1 MGAKKIIYG
10 AEARDKLLEGIDTVA
25 NAVKVTLGPA
35 ARTVV
40 LEKPWGSPSIINDGV
55 TIAKDIELGD
65 PFANMG
71 AKLIQEV
78 ASKTQDNA
86 GDGTSTASI
95 LAQRLCHNGLENME
109 SGSSPVELKA
119 GFDSAIEAVVESL
132 KERAVPVETGETIK
146 QVATI
151 ASNNDDEIGS
161 LIAEAVDAVGREGV
175 ITVEE
180 AKSIETSLNVVEGM
194 EFNKGY
200 VSPYMITDR
209 EKREAVH
216 ESPLILLTDH
226 TISSAQD
233 LLPSLEASVQ
243 QKRPLLIVAKDIEGE
258 ALATLVLNVVSKVV
272 KAAAVKA
279 PGFGDEI
286 SEQLDDIAVLTGAKP
301 LFKDQGADLKAQGP
315 ASLGSADRVI
325 VGKSKTTIVG
335 GGGDPKA
342 TEERAEL
349 LRGQAKLATSKWDRE
364 KIEKRVGKLTGGVA
378 VLKIGAATETEVKE
392 TKARVDDALNA
403 TRAAMAEGVVAGG
416 GVTLLRAREC
426 LKELAGSAE
435 GDRAIGINLVYD
447 ALSAPTWQI
456 SANAG
461 ADGDEVIGIILSS
474 DDENYGYNART
485 GEYVDMV
492 EAGILDPAKVTRN
505 ALQSAGSIAGMVLTT
520 ETLIADD
527 PEQKKDP
534 PAMPDMGGGMGGG
547 TSCSSDSCTGATSAA
562 GNKAS
567 SSLIAAPKSG

>member
-1 MGAKKIIYG
+1 MGAKKIVYG
-10 AEARDKLLEGIDTVA
+10 EEARERLLEGIDTVA
-25 NAVKVTLGPA
+25 NAIKVTLGPA

-40 LEKPWGSPSIINDGV
+40 LEKSWGSPSIINDGV
-55 TIAKDIELGD
+55 TIAKDIELGE

-95 LAQRLCHNGLENME
+95 LAQSLCHHGLKNMK

-119 GFDSAIEAVVESL
+119 GFDQAISTVVDTL
-132 KERAVPVETGETIK
+132 KDRAVPVETGETIQ

-151 ASNNDDEIGS
+151 ASNNDESIGS
-161 LIAEAVDAVGREGV
+161 LIAEAVDAVGRDGV

-180 AKSIETSLNVVEGM
+180 AKSIETSLDVVEGM

-200 VSPYMITDR
+200 MSPYMITDK
-209 EKREAVH
+209 EKREAIH
-216 ESPLILLTDH
+216 ESPLVLLTDH
-226 TISSAQD
+226 TINSAQD

-272 KAAAVKA
+272 KAVAVKA

-286 SEQLDDIAVLTGAKP
+286 GEQLEDIAVLTGAKP
-301 LFKDQGADLKAQGP
+301 LFKDQGADLKEQGP
-315 ASLGSADRVI
+315 SSLGSADRII
-325 VGKSKTTIVG
+325 VAKNKTTVVG
-335 GGGDPKA
+335 GGGDKKD

-349 LRGQAKLATSKWDRE
+349 LRGQAKLSTSKWDRE
-364 KIEKRVGKLTGGVA
+364 KIEKRGGKLTGGVA

-416 GVTLLRAREC
+416 GVTLLRAREV
-426 LKELAGSAE
+426 LKDLAASSE

-447 ALSAPTWQI
+447 ALAAPTRQI

-461 ADGDEVIGIILSS
+461 ADGDEVISKILEN
-474 DDENYGYNART
+474 DDENFGYNARS
-485 GEYVDMV
+485 GEYVDMI
-492 EAGILDPAKVTRN
+492 ESGILDPAKVTRN
-505 ALQSAGSIAGMVLTT
+505 ALESAGSIAGLVLTT

-527 PEQKKDP
+527 PELKEAA
-534 PAMPDMGGGMGGG
+534 PAMPDMGGGMGGMG
-547 TSCSSDSCTGATSAA
+547 GM
-562 GNKAS
+562 GF
-567 SSLIAAPKSG
+567 

>member
-1 MGAKKIIYG
+1 MGAKKIVYG
-10 AEARDKLLEGIDTVA
+10 EEARERLLEGIDTVA
-25 NAVKVTLGPA
+25 NAIKVTLGPA

-40 LEKPWGSPSIINDGV
+40 LEKSWGSPSIINDGV
-55 TIAKDIELGD
+55 TIAKDIELGE

-95 LAQRLCHNGLENME
+95 LAQSLCHHGLKNMK

-119 GFDSAIEAVVESL
+119 GFDQAISTVVDTL
-132 KERAVPVETGETIK
+132 KDRAVPVETSETIQ

-151 ASNNDDEIGS
+151 ASNNDESIGS
-161 LIAEAVDAVGREGV
+161 LIAEAVDAVGRDGV

-180 AKSIETSLNVVEGM
+180 AKSIETSLDVVEGM

-200 VSPYMITDR
+200 MSPYMITDK
-209 EKREAVH
+209 EKREAIH
-216 ESPLILLTDH
+216 ESPLVLLTDH
-226 TISSAQD
+226 TINSAQD

-272 KAAAVKA
+272 KAVAVKA

-286 SEQLDDIAVLTGAKP
+286 GEQLEDIAVLTGAKP
-301 LFKDQGADLKAQGP
+301 LFKDQGADLKEQGP
-315 ASLGSADRVI
+315 SSLGSADRII
-325 VGKSKTTIVG
+325 VAKNKTTVVG
-335 GGGDPKA
+335 GGGDKKA

-349 LRGQAKLATSKWDRE
+349 LRGQAKLSTSKWDRE

-416 GVTLLRAREC
+416 GVTLLRAREA
-426 LKELAGSAE
+426 LKDLAASSE

-447 ALSAPTWQI
+447 ALAAPTRQI

-461 ADGDEVIGIILSS
+461 ADGDEVISKILEN
-474 DDENYGYNART
+474 DDENFGYNARS
-485 GEYVDMV
+485 GEYVDMI
-492 EAGILDPAKVTRN
+492 ESGILDPAKVTRN
-505 ALQSAGSIAGMVLTT
+505 ALESAGSIAGLVLTT

-527 PEQKKDP
+527 PELKEAA
-534 PAMPDMGGGMGGG
+534 PAMPDMGGGMGGMG
-547 TSCSSDSCTGATSAA
+547 GM
-562 GNKAS
+562 GF
-567 SSLIAAPKSG
+567 

>member
-1 MGAKKIIYG
+1 MGAKKIVYG
-10 AEARDKLLEGIDTVA
+10 EEARERLLEGIDTVA
-25 NAVKVTLGPA
+25 NAIKVTLGPA

-40 LEKPWGSPSIINDGV
+40 LEKSWGSPSIINDGV
-55 TIAKDIELGD
+55 TIAKDIELGEH
-65 PFANMG
+65 FANMG

-95 LAQRLCHNGLENME
+95 LAQSLCHHGLKNMK

-119 GFDSAIEAVVESL
+119 GFDQAISTVVDTL
-132 KERAVPVETGETIK
+132 KDRAVPVETGETIQ

-151 ASNNDDEIGS
+151 ASNNDESIGS
-161 LIAEAVDAVGREGV
+161 LIAEAVDAVGRDGV

-180 AKSIETSLNVVEGM
+180 AKSIETSLDVVEGM

-200 VSPYMITDR
+200 MSPYMITDK
-209 EKREAVH
+209 EKREAIH
-216 ESPLILLTDH
+216 ESPLVLLTDH
-226 TISSAQD
+226 TINSAQD

-272 KAAAVKA
+272 KAVAVKA

-286 SEQLDDIAVLTGAKP
+286 GEQLEDIAVLTGAKP
-301 LFKDQGADLKAQGP
+301 LFKDQGADLKEQGP
-315 ASLGSADRVI
+315 SSLGSADRII
-325 VGKSKTTIVG
+325 VAKNKTTVVG
-335 GGGDPKA
+335 GGGDKKA

-349 LRGQAKLATSKWDRE
+349 LRGQAKLSTSKWDRE

-416 GVTLLRAREC
+416 GVTLLRAREV
-426 LKELAGSAE
+426 LKDLAASSE

-447 ALSAPTWQI
+447 ALAAPTRQI

-461 ADGDEVIGIILSS
+461 ADGDEVISKILEN
-474 DDENYGYNART
+474 DDENFGYNARS
-485 GEYVDMV
+485 GEYVDMI
-492 EAGILDPAKVTRN
+492 ESGILDPAKVTRN
-505 ALQSAGSIAGMVLTT
+505 ALESAGSIAGLVLTT

-527 PEQKKDP
+527 PELKEAA
-534 PAMPDMGGGMGGG
+534 PAMPDMGGGMGGMG
-547 TSCSSDSCTGATSAA
+547 GM
-562 GNKAS
+562 GF
-567 SSLIAAPKSG
+567 

>member
-342 TEERAEL
+342 TEERAKL

-534 PAMPDMGGGMGGG
+534 PAMPDMGGGMGGMG
-547 TSCSSDSCTGATSAA
+547 GM
-562 GNKAS
+562 GF
-567 SSLIAAPKSG
+567 

>member
-1 MGAKKIIYG
+1 MGAKKIVYG
-10 AEARDKLLEGIDTVA
+10 EEAREKLLEGIDTVA

-40 LEKPWGSPSIINDGV
+40 LEKSWGSPSIINDGV
-55 TIAKDIELGD
+55 TIAKDIELAD

-95 LAQRLCHNGLENME
+95 LAQSLCHHGLKNME
-109 SGSSPVELKA
+109 AGSSPVELKA
-119 GFDSAIEAVVESL
+119 GFDQAIETVVGSL
-132 KERAVPVETGETIK
+132 KDRAVPVETGETIK

-151 ASNNDDEIGS
+151 ASNNDEEIGS

-200 VSPYMITDR
+200 ISPYMINDK
-209 EKREAVH
+209 EKREAIH

-226 TISSAQD
+226 TINSAQD

-243 QKRPLLIVAKDIEGE
+243 QKRPLMIVAKDIEGE

-272 KAAAVKA
+272 KAIAVKA

-286 SEQLDDIAVLTGAKP
+286 AEQLEDIAVLTGAKP

-315 ASLGSADRVI
+315 SSLGSADRVI
-325 VGKSKTTIVG
+325 VGKSKTTLVG
-335 GGGDPKA
+335 GSGDKKA

-349 LRGQAKLATSKWDRE
+349 LRGQAKLSTSKWDRE

-416 GVTLLRAREC
+416 GVTLLRAREN
-426 LKELAGSAE
+426 LKELASSAD

-447 ALSAPTWQI
+447 ALAAPTRQI
-456 SANAG
+456 SQNAG
-461 ADGDEVIGIILSS
+461 ADGDKVIEEILSNEEE
-474 DDENYGYNART
+474 DFGYNART
-485 GEYVDMV
+485 GEYVNMV
-492 EAGILDPAKVTRN
+492 DSGILDPAKVTRN
-505 ALQSAGSIAGMVLTT
+505 ALESAGSIAGLVLTT

-527 PEQKKDP
+527 PEHKQDA
-534 PAMPDMGGGMGGG
+534 PAMPDMGGGMGGMG
-547 TSCSSDSCTGATSAA
+547 GM
-562 GNKAS
+562 GF
-567 SSLIAAPKSG
+567 

>member
-1 MGAKKIIYG
+1 MGAKKIVYG
-10 AEARDKLLEGIDTVA
+10 EEAREKLLEGIDTVA
-25 NAVKVTLGPA
+25 NAIKVTLGPA

-40 LEKPWGSPSIINDGV
+40 LEKSWGSPSIINDGV

-95 LAQRLCHNGLENME
+95 LAQSLCHHGLKNME
-109 SGSSPVELKA
+109 SGSSPVELKS
-119 GFDSAIEAVVESL
+119 GFDQAIETVVESL
-132 KERAVPVETGETIK
+132 KDRAVPVETSETIK

-151 ASNNDDEIGS
+151 ASNNDEEIGS

-200 VSPYMITDR
+200 MSPYMITDR

-216 ESPLILLTDH
+216 DSPLILLTDH
-226 TISSAQD
+226 TINSAQD
-233 LLPSLEASVQ
+233 LLPTLEASVQ

-272 KAAAVKA
+272 KAVAVKA

-286 SEQLDDIAVLTGAKP
+286 SEQLEDIAVLTGAKP

-315 ASLGSADRVI
+315 TSLGSADRII
-325 VGKSKTTIVG
+325 VAKNKTTVVG
-335 GGGDPKA
+335 GGGNKKA

-349 LRGQAKLATSKWDRE
+349 LRGQAKLSTSKWDRE

-416 GVTLLRAREC
+416 GVTLLRAREV
-426 LKELAGSAE
+426 LKGLAEAAD
-435 GDRAIGINLVYD
+435 GDRAIGINLVYE
-447 ALSAPTWQI
+447 ALAAPTRQI

-461 ADGDEVIGIILSS
+461 ADGDEVVSNIISN
-474 DDENYGYNART
+474 DDENYGYNARS
-485 GEYVDMV
+485 GEYVNMV
-492 EAGILDPAKVTRN
+492 ESGILDPAKVTRN
-505 ALQSAGSIAGMVLTT
+505 ALEAAGSIAGLVLTT

-527 PEQKKDP
+527 PDQKVDAP
-534 PAMPDMGGGMGGG
+534 SMPDMGGGMGGMG
-547 TSCSSDSCTGATSAA
+547 GM
-562 GNKAS
+562 GF
-567 SSLIAAPKSG
+567 

>member
-1 MGAKKIIYG
+1 MGAKKIVYG
-10 AEARDKLLEGIDTVA
+10 EEARERLLEGIDTVA
-25 NAVKVTLGPA
+25 NAIKVTLGPA

-40 LEKPWGSPSIINDGV
+40 LEKSWGSPSIINDGV
-55 TIAKDIELGD
+55 TIAKDIELGE

-95 LAQRLCHNGLENME
+95 LAQSLCHHGLKNMK

-119 GFDSAIEAVVESL
+119 GFDQAISTVVDSL
-132 KERAVPVETGETIK
+132 KDRAVPVETSETIQ

-151 ASNNDDEIGS
+151 ASNNDESIGS
-161 LIAEAVDAVGREGV
+161 LIAEAVDAVGRDGV

-180 AKSIETSLNVVEGM
+180 AKSIETSLDVVEGM

-200 VSPYMITDR
+200 MSPYMITDK
-209 EKREAVH
+209 EKREAIH
-216 ESPLILLTDH
+216 ESPLVLLTDH
-226 TISSAQD
+226 TINSAQD

-272 KAAAVKA
+272 KAVAVKA

-286 SEQLDDIAVLTGAKP
+286 GEQLEDIAVLTGAKP
-301 LFKDQGADLKAQGP
+301 LFKDQGADLKEQGP
-315 ASLGSADRVI
+315 SSLGSADRII
-325 VGKSKTTIVG
+325 VAKNKTTVVG
-335 GGGDPKA
+335 GGGDKKA

-349 LRGQAKLATSKWDRE
+349 LRGQAKLSTSKWDRE

-416 GVTLLRAREC
+416 GVTLLRAREV
-426 LKELAGSAE
+426 LKDLAASSE

-447 ALSAPTWQI
+447 ALAAPTRQI

-461 ADGDEVIGIILSS
+461 ADGDEVISKILEN
-474 DDENYGYNART
+474 DEENFGYNART
-485 GEYVDMV
+485 GDYVDMI
-492 EAGILDPAKVTRN
+492 EHGILDPAKVTRN
-505 ALQSAGSIAGMVLTT
+505 ALESAGSIAGLVLTT

-527 PEQKKDP
+527 PELKEAA
-534 PAMPDMGGGMGGG
+534 PAMPDMGGGMGGMG
-547 TSCSSDSCTGATSAA
+547 GM
-562 GNKAS
+562 GF
-567 SSLIAAPKSG
+567 

>member
-1 MGAKKIIYG
+1 MIKMGAKKIVYG
-10 AEARDKLLEGIDTVA
+10 EEARERLLEGIDTVA

-40 LEKPWGSPSIINDGV
+40 LEKSWGSPSIINDGV
-55 TIAKDIELGD
+55 TIAKDIELGE

-95 LAQRLCHNGLENME
+95 LAQSLCHHGLENME
-109 SGSSPVELKA
+109 TGSSPVELKS
-119 GFDSAIEAVVESL
+119 GFDEAVGAVVESL

-151 ASNNDDEIGS
+151 ASNNDEEIGT
-161 LIAEAVDAVGREGV
+161 LIADAVEAVGREGV

-200 VSPYMITDR
+200 MSPYMITDR
-209 EKREAVH
+209 EKRESVH
-216 ESPLILLTDH
+216 ESPLVLLTDH
-226 TISSAQD
+226 TINSAQD

-272 KAAAVKA
+272 KAVAVKA

-286 SEQLDDIAVLTGAKP
+286 GEQLEDIAVLTGAQP

-315 ASLGSADRVI
+315 GSLGSADRVI
-325 VGKSKTTIVG
+325 VGKNKTTIVG
-335 GGGDPKA
+335 GGGDKKA

-349 LRGQAKLATSKWDRE
+349 LRGQAKLSTSKWDRE
-364 KIEKRVGKLTGGVA
+364 KIEKRIGKLTGGVA

-416 GVTLLRAREC
+416 GVTLLRAREV
-426 LKELAGSAE
+426 LKGLAESAD

-447 ALSAPTWQI
+447 ALAAPTRQI
-456 SANAG
+456 SQNAG
-461 ADGDEVIGIILSS
+461 VDGDEVIKKILAN
-474 DDENYGYNART
+474 DNENYGYNART

-505 ALQSAGSIAGMVLTT
+505 ALESAGSIAGLVLTT

-527 PEQKKDP
+527 PDQKEDV
-534 PAMPDMGGGMGGG
+534 PAMPDMGGGMGGMG
-547 TSCSSDSCTGATSAA
+547 GM
-562 GNKAS
+562 GF
-567 SSLIAAPKSG
+567 

>member
-1 MGAKKIIYG
+1 MIKLGAKKIIYG
-10 AEARDKLLEGIDTVA
+10 AEAREKLLEGIDTVA
-25 NAVKVTLGPA
+25 NAIKVTLGPA

-40 LEKPWGSPSIINDGV
+40 LEKSWGSPSIINDGV

-65 PFANMG
+65 PFADMG
-71 AKLIQEV
+71 AKLVKEV

-95 LAQRLCHNGLENME
+95 LAQSLCHHGLENME

-119 GFDSAIEAVVESL
+119 GFDAAIEAVVESL

-161 LIAEAVDAVGREGV
+161 LIADAVDAVGREGV

-180 AKSIETSLNVVEGM
+180 AKSIEPSLNVVEGM

-216 ESPLILLTDH
+216 ESPLVLLTDH
-226 TISSAQD
+226 TINSAQD

-272 KAAAVKA
+272 KAVAVKA

-286 SEQLDDIAVLTGAKP
+286 SEQLEDIAVLTGAKP

-315 ASLGSADRVI
+315 TSLGSADRVI

-335 GGGDPKA
+335 GGGDAKA

-416 GVTLLRAREC
+416 GVTLLRSREC
-426 LKELAGSAE
+426 LKDLASSAK
-435 GDRAIGINLVYD
+435 GDRAVGINLVYE
-447 ALSAPTWQI
+447 ALEAPTRQI
-456 SANAG
+456 SENAG
-461 ADGDEVIGIILSS
+461 ADGDAVIAKILSS

-485 GEYVDMV
+485 GEYVDMIG
-492 EAGILDPAKVTRN
+492 AGILDPAKVTRN

-527 PEQKKDP
+527 PEQKEDT
-534 PAMPDMGGGMGGG
+534 PAMPDMGGGMGGMG
-547 TSCSSDSCTGATSAA
+547 GM
-562 GNKAS
+562 GF
-567 SSLIAAPKSG
+567 

>member
-1 MGAKKIIYG
+1 MGAKKIVYG
-10 AEARDKLLEGIDTVA
+10 EEARERLLEGIDTVA
-25 NAVKVTLGPA
+25 NAIKVTLGPA

-40 LEKPWGSPSIINDGV
+40 LEKSWGSPSIINDGV
-55 TIAKDIELGD
+55 TIAKDIELGE

-95 LAQRLCHNGLENME
+95 LAQSLCHHGLKNMK

-119 GFDSAIEAVVESL
+119 GFDQAISTVVDTL
-132 KERAVPVETGETIK
+132 KDRAVPVETGETIQ

-151 ASNNDDEIGS
+151 ASNNDESIGS
-161 LIAEAVDAVGREGV
+161 LIAEAVDAVGRDGV

-180 AKSIETSLNVVEGM
+180 AKSIETSLDVVEGM

-200 VSPYMITDR
+200 MSPYMITDK
-209 EKREAVH
+209 EKREAIH
-216 ESPLILLTDH
+216 ESPLVLLTDH
-226 TISSAQD
+226 TINSAQD

-272 KAAAVKA
+272 KAVAVKA

-286 SEQLDDIAVLTGAKP
+286 GEQLEDIAVLTGAKP
-301 LFKDQGADLKAQGP
+301 LFKDQGADLKEQGP
-315 ASLGSADRVI
+315 SSLGSADRII
-325 VGKSKTTIVG
+325 VAKNKTTVVG
-335 GGGDPKA
+335 GGGDKKA

-349 LRGQAKLATSKWDRE
+349 LRGQAKLSTSKWDRE

-416 GVTLLRAREC
+416 GVTLLRAREV
-426 LKELAGSAE
+426 LKDLAATSE

-447 ALSAPTWQI
+447 ALAAPTRQI

-461 ADGDEVIGIILSS
+461 ADGDEVISKILEN
-474 DDENYGYNART
+474 DDENFGYNARS
-485 GEYVDMV
+485 GEYVDMI
-492 EAGILDPAKVTRN
+492 ESGILDPAKVTRN
-505 ALQSAGSIAGMVLTT
+505 ALESAGSIAGLVLTT

-527 PEQKKDP
+527 PELKEAA
-534 PAMPDMGGGMGGG
+534 PAMPDMGGGMGGMG
-547 TSCSSDSCTGATSAA
+547 GM
-562 GNKAS
+562 GF
-567 SSLIAAPKSG
+567 

>member
-1 MGAKKIIYG
+1 MGAKKIVYG
-10 AEARDKLLEGIDTVA
+10 EEAREKLLEGIDTVA

-40 LEKPWGSPSIINDGV
+40 LEKSWGSPSIINDGV

-95 LAQRLCHNGLENME
+95 LAQSLCHHGLKNME

-119 GFDSAIEAVVESL
+119 GFDQAIETVVDSL
-132 KERAVPVETGETIK
+132 KDRAVPVETGETIK

-151 ASNNDDEIGS
+151 ASNNDEEIGA

-200 VSPYMITDR
+200 MSPYMITDR

-216 ESPLILLTDH
+216 ESPLVLLTDH
-226 TISSAQD
+226 TINSAQD

-272 KAAAVKA
+272 KAVAVKA

-286 SEQLDDIAVLTGAKP
+286 SEQLEDIAVLTGAKP

-315 ASLGSADRVI
+315 SSLGSADRII
-325 VGKSKTTIVG
+325 VAKNKTTVVG
-335 GGGDPKA
+335 GGGDKKA

-349 LRGQAKLATSKWDRE
+349 LRGQAKLSTSKWDRE

-416 GVTLLRAREC
+416 GVTLLRAREV
-426 LKELAGSAE
+426 LKGLAESAE

-447 ALSAPTWQI
+447 ALAAPTRQI

-461 ADGDEVIGIILSS
+461 ADGDDVISKILSN
-474 DDENYGYNART
+474 DDENYGYNARS
-485 GEYVDMV
+485 GEYVNMV
-492 EAGILDPAKVTRN
+492 ETGILDPAKVTRN
-505 ALQSAGSIAGMVLTT
+505 ALESAGSIAGLVLTT

-527 PEQKKDP
+527 PEQKEAA
-534 PAMPDMGGGMGGG
+534 PAMPDMGGGMGGMG
-547 TSCSSDSCTGATSAA
+547 GM
-562 GNKAS
+562 GF
-567 SSLIAAPKSG
+567 

>member
-1 MGAKKIIYG
+1 MGAKKIVYG
-10 AEARDKLLEGIDTVA
+10 EEARERLLEGIDTVA

-40 LEKPWGSPSIINDGV
+40 LEKSWGSPSIINDGV
-55 TIAKDIELGD
+55 TIAKDIELGE

-95 LAQRLCHNGLENME
+95 LAQSLCHHGLENME
-109 SGSSPVELKA
+109 AGSSPVELKS
-119 GFDSAIEAVVESL
+119 GFDEAVGAVVESL

-151 ASNNDDEIGS
+151 ASNNDEEIGT
-161 LIAEAVDAVGREGV
+161 LIADAVEAVGREGV

-200 VSPYMITDR
+200 MSPYMITDR
-209 EKREAVH
+209 EKRESVH
-216 ESPLILLTDH
+216 ESPLVLLTDH
-226 TISSAQD
+226 TINSAQD

-272 KAAAVKA
+272 KAVAVKA

-286 SEQLDDIAVLTGAKP
+286 GEQLEDIAVLTGAQP

-315 ASLGSADRVI
+315 GSLGSADRVI
-325 VGKSKTTIVG
+325 VGKNKTTIVG
-335 GGGDPKA
+335 GGGDKKA

-349 LRGQAKLATSKWDRE
+349 LRGQAKLSTSKWDRE
-364 KIEKRVGKLTGGVA
+364 KIEKRIGKLTGGVA

-416 GVTLLRAREC
+416 GVTLLRAREV
-426 LKELAGSAE
+426 LKGLAESAD

-447 ALSAPTWQI
+447 ALAAPTRQI
-456 SANAG
+456 SQNAG
-461 ADGDEVIGIILSS
+461 VDGDEVIKKILAN
-474 DDENYGYNART
+474 DNENYGYNART

-505 ALQSAGSIAGMVLTT
+505 ALESAGSIAGLVLTT

-527 PEQKKDP
+527 PDQKEDV
-534 PAMPDMGGGMGGG
+534 PAMPDMGGGMGGMG
-547 TSCSSDSCTGATSAA
+547 GM
-562 GNKAS
+562 GF
-567 SSLIAAPKSG
+567 

>member
-10 AEARDKLLEGIDTVA
+10 AEAREKLLEGIDTVA
-25 NAVKVTLGPA
+25 NAIKVTLGPA

-40 LEKPWGSPSIINDGV
+40 LEKSWGSPSIINDGV

-65 PFANMG
+65 PFADMG
-71 AKLIQEV
+71 AKLVKEV

-95 LAQRLCHNGLENME
+95 LAQSRCHHGLENME

-119 GFDSAIEAVVESL
+119 GFDAAIEAVVESL

-161 LIAEAVDAVGREGV
+161 LIADAVDAVGREGV

-216 ESPLILLTDH
+216 ESPLVLLTDH
-226 TISSAQD
+226 TINSAQD

-272 KAAAVKA
+272 KAVAVKA

-286 SEQLDDIAVLTGAKP
+286 SEQLEDIAVLTGAKP

-315 ASLGSADRVI
+315 TSLGSADRVI

-335 GGGDPKA
+335 GGGDAKA

-364 KIEKRVGKLTGGVA
+364 KIEKRGGKLTGGVA

-416 GVTLLRAREC
+416 GVTLLRSREC
-426 LKELAGSAE
+426 LKDLASSAK
-435 GDRAIGINLVYD
+435 GDRAVGINLVYE
-447 ALSAPTWQI
+447 ALEAPTRQI
-456 SANAG
+456 SENAG
-461 ADGDEVIGIILSS
+461 ADGDAVIAKILSS

-485 GEYVDMV
+485 GEYVDMIG
-492 EAGILDPAKVTRN
+492 AGILDPAKVTRN

-527 PEQKKDP
+527 PEQKEDT
-534 PAMPDMGGGMGGG
+534 PAMPDMGGGMGGMG
-547 TSCSSDSCTGATSAA
+547 GM
-562 GNKAS
+562 GF
-567 SSLIAAPKSG
+567 

>member
-1 MGAKKIIYG
+1 VIKLGAKKIIYG
-10 AEARDKLLEGIDTVA
+10 AEAREKLLEGIDTVA
-25 NAVKVTLGPA
+25 NAIKVTLGPA

-40 LEKPWGSPSIINDGV
+40 LEKSWGSPSIINDGV

-65 PFANMG
+65 PFADMG
-71 AKLIQEV
+71 AKLVKEV

-95 LAQRLCHNGLENME
+95 LAQSLCHHGLENME

-119 GFDSAIEAVVESL
+119 GFDAAIEAVVESL

-161 LIAEAVDAVGREGV
+161 LIADAVDAVGREGV

-216 ESPLILLTDH
+216 ESPLVLLTDH
-226 TISSAQD
+226 TINSAQD

-272 KAAAVKA
+272 KAVAVKA

-286 SEQLDDIAVLTGAKP
+286 SEQLEDIAVLTGAKP

-315 ASLGSADRVI
+315 TSLGSADRVI

-335 GGGDPKA
+335 GGGDAKA

-416 GVTLLRAREC
+416 GVTLLRSREC
-426 LKELAGSAE
+426 LKDLASSAK
-435 GDRAIGINLVYD
+435 GDRAVGINLVYE
-447 ALSAPTWQI
+447 ALEAPTRQI
-456 SANAG
+456 SENAG
-461 ADGDEVIGIILSS
+461 ADGDAVIAKILSS

-485 GEYVDMV
+485 GEYVDMIG
-492 EAGILDPAKVTRN
+492 AGILDPAKVTRN

-527 PEQKKDP
+527 PEQKEDT
-534 PAMPDMGGGMGGG
+534 PAMPDMGGGMGGMG
-547 TSCSSDSCTGATSAA
+547 GM
-562 GNKAS
+562 GF
-567 SSLIAAPKSG
+567 

>member
-1 MGAKKIIYG
+1 VGAKKIIYG

-534 PAMPDMGGGMGGG
+534 PAMPDMGGGMGGMG
-547 TSCSSDSCTGATSAA
+547 GM
-562 GNKAS
+562 GF
-567 SSLIAAPKSG
+567 

>member
-1 MGAKKIIYG
+1 MGAKKIVYG
-10 AEARDKLLEGIDTVA
+10 EEAREKLLEGIDTVA

-40 LEKPWGSPSIINDGV
+40 LEKSWGSPSIINDGV

-95 LAQRLCHNGLENME
+95 LAQGLCHHGLENME
-109 SGSSPVELKA
+109 SGSGPVELKA
-119 GFDSAIEAVVESL
+119 GFDHAIETVVESL
-132 KERAVPVETGETIK
+132 KDRAVPVETSETIK

-151 ASNNDDEIGS
+151 ASNNDEEIGA

-200 VSPYMITDR
+200 MSPYMITDR

-216 ESPLILLTDH
+216 ESPLVLLTDH
-226 TISSAQD
+226 TINSAQD
-233 LLPSLEASVQ
+233 LLPTLEASVQ

-272 KAAAVKA
+272 KAVAVKA

-286 SEQLDDIAVLTGAKP
+286 SEQLEDIAVLTGAKP

-315 ASLGSADRVI
+315 TSLGSADRII
-325 VGKSKTTIVG
+325 VAKNKTTVVG
-335 GGGDPKA
+335 GGGDKKA

-349 LRGQAKLATSKWDRE
+349 LRGQAKLSTSKWDRE

-392 TKARVDDALNA
+392 L
-403 TRAAMAEGVVAGG
+403 
-416 GVTLLRAREC
+416 
-426 LKELAGSAE
+426 
-435 GDRAIGINLVYD
+435 
-447 ALSAPTWQI
+447 
-456 SANAG
+456 
-461 ADGDEVIGIILSS
+461 
-474 DDENYGYNART
+474 
-485 GEYVDMV
+485 
-492 EAGILDPAKVTRN
+492 
-505 ALQSAGSIAGMVLTT
+505 
-520 ETLIADD
+520 
-527 PEQKKDP
+527 
-534 PAMPDMGGGMGGG
+534 
-547 TSCSSDSCTGATSAA
+547 
-562 GNKAS
+562 
-567 SSLIAAPKSG
+567 SLIHI

>member
-1 MGAKKIIYG
+1 MGAKKIVYG
-10 AEARDKLLEGIDTVA
+10 EEAREKLLEGIDTVA

-40 LEKPWGSPSIINDGV
+40 LEKSWGSPSIINDGV
-55 TIAKDIELGD
+55 TIAKDIELGE

-95 LAQRLCHNGLENME
+95 LAQSLCHHGLQNME

-119 GFDSAIEAVVESL
+119 GFDQAIGAVVESL
-132 KERAVPVETGETIK
+132 KDRAVPVETSETIK

-151 ASNNDDEIGS
+151 ASNNDEEIGS
-161 LIAEAVDAVGREGV
+161 LIAEAVDAVGRDGV

-200 VSPYMITDR
+200 MSPYMITDR

-226 TISSAQD
+226 TINSAQD

-272 KAAAVKA
+272 KAVAVKA

-286 SEQLDDIAVLTGAKP
+286 GEQLEDIAVLTGATP

-315 ASLGSADRVI
+315 SSLGSADRII
-325 VGKSKTTIVG
+325 VAKNKTTVVG
-335 GGGDPKA
+335 GGGDKKA

-349 LRGQAKLATSKWDRE
+349 LRGQAKLSTSKWDRE

-416 GVTLLRAREC
+416 GVTLLRARDV
-426 LKELAGSAE
+426 LKDLAASSD

-447 ALSAPTWQI
+447 ALAAPTRQI

-461 ADGDEVIGIILSS
+461 ADGDEVIAKILEN
-474 DDENYGYNART
+474 DDENFGYNART
-485 GEYVDMV
+485 GEYVNMV
-492 EAGILDPAKVTRN
+492 ESGILDPAKVTRN
-505 ALQSAGSIAGMVLTT
+505 ALESAGSIAGLVLTT

-527 PEQKKDP
+527 PELKEAA
-534 PAMPDMGGGMGGG
+534 PAMPDMGGGMGGMG
-547 TSCSSDSCTGATSAA
+547 GM
-562 GNKAS
+562 GF
-567 SSLIAAPKSG
+567 

>member
-10 AEARDKLLEGIDTVA
+10 SEARDKLLEGIDTVA

-40 LEKPWGSPSIINDGV
+40 LEKSWGSPAIINDGV

-95 LAQRLCHNGLENME
+95 LAQSLCHNGLENME
-109 SGSSPVELKA
+109 SGSSPVELRA
-119 GFDSAIEAVVESL
+119 GFDDAIEAIVESL

-146 QVATI
+146 QVAAI
-151 ASNNDDEIGS
+151 ASNNDEEIGA
-161 LIAEAVDAVGREGV
+161 LISEAVDAVGRDGV

-200 VSPYMITDR
+200 MSPYMITDR

-216 ESPLILLTDH
+216 ESPLVLLTDH
-226 TISSAQD
+226 TINSAQD

-258 ALATLVLNVVSKVV
+258 ALATLVLNVVSRVV
-272 KAAAVKA
+272 KAVAVKA

-286 SEQLDDIAVLTGAKP
+286 AEQLEDIAVLTGAKP
-301 LFKDQGADLKAQGP
+301 LLKDQGADLKTQGP
-315 ASLGSADRVI
+315 ESLGSADRVI
-325 VGKSKTTIVG
+325 VAKGKTTIVG
-335 GGGDPKA
+335 GGGDAKA

-378 VLKIGAATETEVKE
+378 VLKVGAATETEVKE

-416 GVTLLRAREC
+416 GVTLLRAREE
-426 LKELAGSAE
+426 LKALSDEAD

-447 ALSAPTWQI
+447 ALASPTWQI
-456 SANAG
+456 SQNAG
-461 ADGDEVIGIILSS
+461 ADGDDVIKRIMAE
-474 DDENYGYNART
+474 DDDNFGFNART
-485 GEYVDMV
+485 GEYVDMM

-520 ETLIADD
+520 EVLIADD
-527 PEQKKDP
+527 PDQKQDA
-534 PAMPDMGGGMGGG
+534 PAMPDMGGGMGGMG
-547 TSCSSDSCTGATSAA
+547 F
-562 GNKAS
+562 
-567 SSLIAAPKSG
+567 

>member
-10 AEARDKLLEGIDTVA
+10 AEAREKLLEGIDTVA

-65 PFANMG
+65 PFTNMG

-86 GDGTSTASI
+86 GDGTSTASL
-95 LAQRLCHNGLENME
+95 LAQSLCHNGLDNME
-109 SGSSPVELKA
+109 SGSSPVELRA
-119 GFDSAIEAVVESL
+119 GFDEAINAVVESL

-151 ASNNDDEIGS
+151 ASNNDEEIGS
-161 LIAEAVDAVGREGV
+161 LIAEAVDAVGRDGV

-216 ESPLILLTDH
+216 DSPLILLTDH
-226 TISSAQD
+226 TINSAQD

-272 KAAAVKA
+272 KAVAVKA

-286 SEQLDDIAVLTGAKP
+286 VEQLEDIAVLTGAKP
-301 LFKDQGADLKAQGP
+301 LMKDQGADLKTQGP
-315 ASLGSADRVI
+315 SSLGSADRVI
-325 VGKSKTTIVG
+325 VGKSKTTVVG
-335 GGGDPKA
+335 GGGDKKA
-342 TEERAEL
+342 SEERAEV

-403 TRAAMAEGVVAGG
+403 TRAAMAEGVVPGG
-416 GVTLLRAREC
+416 GVTLLRAREA
-426 LKELAGSAE
+426 LRDLAESAE
-435 GDRAIGINLVYD
+435 GDRKIGINLVFN
-447 ALSAPTWQI
+447 ALESPTRQI
-456 SANAG
+456 AENAG
-461 ADGDEVIGIILSS
+461 AEGDSVIKEILSS
-474 DDENYGYNART
+474 DDVNYGYNART
-485 GEYVDMV
+485 GEYVDMTD
-492 EAGILDPAKVTRN
+492 AGILDPAKVTRN

-527 PEQKKDP
+527 PDQKQDP
-534 PAMPDMGGGMGGG
+534 PAMPDMGGGMGGMG
-547 TSCSSDSCTGATSAA
+547 GM
-562 GNKAS
+562 GF
-567 SSLIAAPKSG
+567 

>member
-1 MGAKKIIYG
+1 MGAKKIVYG
-10 AEARDKLLEGIDTVA
+10 EEAREKLLEGIDTVA

-40 LEKPWGSPSIINDGV
+40 LEKSWGSPSIINDGV

-95 LAQRLCHNGLENME
+95 LAQSLCHHGLKNME

-119 GFDSAIEAVVESL
+119 GFDHAIETVVDSL
-132 KERAVPVETGETIK
+132 KDRAVPVETSETIK

-151 ASNNDDEIGS
+151 ASNNDEEIGA

-200 VSPYMITDR
+200 MSPYMITDR

-226 TISSAQD
+226 TINSAQD
-233 LLPSLEASVQ
+233 LLPTLEASVQ

-272 KAAAVKA
+272 KAVAVKA

-286 SEQLDDIAVLTGAKP
+286 SEQLEDIAVLTGAKP

-315 ASLGSADRVI
+315 TSLGSADRII
-325 VGKSKTTIVG
+325 VAKNKTTVVG
-335 GGGDPKA
+335 GGGDKKA

-349 LRGQAKLATSKWDRE
+349 LRGQAKLSTSKWDRE

-416 GVTLLRAREC
+416 GVTLLRAREV
-426 LKELAGSAE
+426 LKGLAESAD
-435 GDRAIGINLVYD
+435 GDRAIGINLVYE
-447 ALSAPTWQI
+447 ALAAPTRQI

-461 ADGDEVIGIILSS
+461 ADGDDVISKILAN

-485 GEYVDMV
+485 GEYNMV
-492 EAGILDPAKVTRN
+492 ETGILDPAKVTRN
-505 ALQSAGSIAGMVLTT
+505 ALESAGSIAGLVLTT

-527 PEQKKDP
+527 PEQKEAA
-534 PAMPDMGGGMGGG
+534 PAMPDMGGGMGGMG
-547 TSCSSDSCTGATSAA
+547 GM
-562 GNKAS
+562 GF
-567 SSLIAAPKSG
+567 

>member
-1 MGAKKIIYG
+1 MGAKKLVYG
-10 AEARDKLLEGIDTVA
+10 EEAREKLLEGIDIVA

-40 LEKPWGSPSIINDGV
+40 LEKSWGSPAIINDGV

-95 LAQRLCHNGLENME
+95 LAQSLCHHGMKNMK

-119 GFDSAIEAVVESL
+119 GFDLAIETVVEAL
-132 KERAVPVETGETIK
+132 KDRAVPVETSETIK

-151 ASNNDDEIGS
+151 ASNNDEEIGA

-180 AKSIETSLNVVEGM
+180 AKSIETTLNVVEGM

-200 VSPYMITDR
+200 MSPYMITDR

-216 ESPLILLTDH
+216 DNPLILLTDH
-226 TISSAQD
+226 TINSAQD
-233 LLPSLEASVQ
+233 LLPTLEASVQ

-272 KAAAVKA
+272 KAVAVKA

-286 SEQLDDIAVLTGAKP
+286 SEQLEDIAVLTGATP

-315 ASLGSADRVI
+315 SSLGSADRII
-325 VGKSKTTIVG
+325 VAKNKTTVVG
-335 GGGDPKA
+335 GGGNKKA

-349 LRGQAKLATSKWDRE
+349 LRGQAKLSTSKWDRE

-416 GVTLLRAREC
+416 GVTLLRAREV
-426 LKELAGSAE
+426 LTELAEAAD
-435 GDRAIGINLVYD
+435 GDRAIGINLVYE
-447 ALSAPTWQI
+447 ALAAPTRQI

-461 ADGDEVIGIILSS
+461 ADGDDVISNIISN
-474 DDENYGYNART
+474 DDENYGYNARS
-485 GEYVDMV
+485 GEYVNMV
-492 EAGILDPAKVTRN
+492 ESGILDPAKVTRN
-505 ALQSAGSIAGMVLTT
+505 ALESAGSIAGLVLTT

-527 PEQKKDP
+527 PDQKENAP
-534 PAMPDMGGGMGGG
+534 SMPDMGGGMGGMG
-547 TSCSSDSCTGATSAA
+547 GM
-562 GNKAS
+562 GF
-567 SSLIAAPKSG
+567 

>member
-10 AEARDKLLEGIDTVA
+10 AEARDKLFEGIDTVA

-534 PAMPDMGGGMGGG
+534 PAMPDMGGGMGGMG
-547 TSCSSDSCTGATSAA
+547 GM
-562 GNKAS
+562 GF
-567 SSLIAAPKSG
+567 

>member
-1 MGAKKIIYG
+1 MGAKKIVYG
-10 AEARDKLLEGIDTVA
+10 EEARERLLEGIDTVA
-25 NAVKVTLGPA
+25 NAIKVTLGPA

-40 LEKPWGSPSIINDGV
+40 LEKSWGSPSIINDGV
-55 TIAKDIELGD
+55 TIAKDIELGE

-95 LAQRLCHNGLENME
+95 LAQSLCHHGLKNMK

-119 GFDSAIEAVVESL
+119 GFDQAISTVVDSL
-132 KERAVPVETGETIK
+132 KDRAVPVETSETIQ

-151 ASNNDDEIGS
+151 ASNNDESIGS
-161 LIAEAVDAVGREGV
+161 LIAEAVDAVGRDGV

-180 AKSIETSLNVVEGM
+180 AKSIETSLDVVEGM

-200 VSPYMITDR
+200 MSPYMITDK
-209 EKREAVH
+209 EKREAIH
-216 ESPLILLTDH
+216 ESPLVLLTDH
-226 TISSAQD
+226 TINSAQD

-272 KAAAVKA
+272 KAVAVKA

-286 SEQLDDIAVLTGAKP
+286 GEQLEDIAVLTGAKP
-301 LFKDQGADLKAQGP
+301 LFKDQGADLKEQGP
-315 ASLGSADRVI
+315 SSLGSADRII
-325 VGKSKTTIVG
+325 VAKNKTTVVG
-335 GGGDPKA
+335 GGGDKKD

-349 LRGQAKLATSKWDRE
+349 LRGQAKLSTSKWDRE

-416 GVTLLRAREC
+416 GVTLLRAREV
-426 LKELAGSAE
+426 LKDLAASSE

-447 ALSAPTWQI
+447 ALAAPTRQI

-461 ADGDEVIGIILSS
+461 ADGDEVISKILEN
-474 DDENYGYNART
+474 DDENFGYNARS
-485 GEYVDMV
+485 GEYVDMI
-492 EAGILDPAKVTRN
+492 ESGILDPAKVTRN
-505 ALQSAGSIAGMVLTT
+505 ALESAGSIAGLVLTT

-527 PEQKKDP
+527 PELKEAA
-534 PAMPDMGGGMGGG
+534 PAMPDMGGGMGGMG
-547 TSCSSDSCTGATSAA
+547 GM
-562 GNKAS
+562 GF
-567 SSLIAAPKSG
+567 

>member
-1 MGAKKIIYG
+1 MGAKKIVYG
-10 AEARDKLLEGIDTVA
+10 EEARERLLEGIDTVA
-25 NAVKVTLGPA
+25 NAIKVTLGPA

-40 LEKPWGSPSIINDGV
+40 LEKSWGSPSIINDGV
-55 TIAKDIELGD
+55 TIAKDIELGE

-95 LAQRLCHNGLENME
+95 LAQSLCHHGLKNMK

-119 GFDSAIEAVVESL
+119 GFDQAISTVVDTL
-132 KERAVPVETGETIK
+132 KDRAVPVETSETIQ

-151 ASNNDDEIGS
+151 ASNNDESIGS
-161 LIAEAVDAVGREGV
+161 LIAEAVDAVGRDGV

-180 AKSIETSLNVVEGM
+180 AKSIETSLDVVEGM

-200 VSPYMITDR
+200 MSPYMITDK
-209 EKREAVH
+209 EKREAIH
-216 ESPLILLTDH
+216 ESPLVLLTDH
-226 TISSAQD
+226 TINSAQD

-272 KAAAVKA
+272 KAVAVKA

-286 SEQLDDIAVLTGAKP
+286 GEQLEDIAVLTGAKP
-301 LFKDQGADLKAQGP
+301 LFKDQGADLKEQGP
-315 ASLGSADRVI
+315 SSLGSADRII
-325 VGKSKTTIVG
+325 VAKNKTTVVG
-335 GGGDPKA
+335 GGGDKKA

-349 LRGQAKLATSKWDRE
+349 LRGQAKLSTSKWDRE

-416 GVTLLRAREC
+416 GVTLLRAREV
-426 LKELAGSAE
+426 LKDLAASSE

-447 ALSAPTWQI
+447 ALAAPTRQI

-461 ADGDEVIGIILSS
+461 ADGDEVISKILEN
-474 DDENYGYNART
+474 DDENFGYNARS
-485 GEYVDMV
+485 GEYVDMI
-492 EAGILDPAKVTRN
+492 ESGILDPVKVTRN
-505 ALQSAGSIAGMVLTT
+505 ALESAGSIAGLVLTT

-527 PEQKKDP
+527 PELKEAA
-534 PAMPDMGGGMGGG
+534 PAMPDMGGGMGGMG
-547 TSCSSDSCTGATSAA
+547 GM
-562 GNKAS
+562 GF
-567 SSLIAAPKSG
+567 

>member
-1 MGAKKIIYG
+1 MGAKKIVYG
-10 AEARDKLLEGIDTVA
+10 EEAREKLLEGIDTVA

-40 LEKPWGSPSIINDGV
+40 LEKSWGSPSIINDGV
-55 TIAKDIELGD
+55 TIAKDIELAD

-95 LAQRLCHNGLENME
+95 LAQSLCHHGLENME

-119 GFDSAIEAVVESL
+119 GFDQAIEAVVESL
-132 KERAVPVETGETIK
+132 KGRAVPVETGETIK

-151 ASNNDDEIGS
+151 ASNNDEEIGT
-161 LIAEAVDAVGREGV
+161 LIADAVDAVGREGV

-200 VSPYMITDR
+200 ISPYMINDK
-209 EKREAVH
+209 EKREAIH

-226 TISSAQD
+226 TINSAQD

-243 QKRPLLIVAKDIEGE
+243 QKRPLVIVAKDIEGE

-272 KAAAVKA
+272 KAVAVKA

-286 SEQLDDIAVLTGAKP
+286 AEQLEDIAVLTGAKP

-315 ASLGSADRVI
+315 SSLGSADRII
-325 VGKSKTTIVG
+325 VGKSKTTLVG
-335 GGGDPKA
+335 GGGDKKA

-349 LRGQAKLATSKWDRE
+349 LRGQAKLSTSKWDRE

-416 GVTLLRAREC
+416 GVTLLRAREA
-426 LKELAGSAE
+426 LKELAGSAD

-447 ALSAPTWQI
+447 ALAAPTRQI
-456 SANAG
+456 SKNAG
-461 ADGDEVIGIILSS
+461 ADGDKVIEKILSN
-474 DDENYGYNART
+474 DEEDFGYNART
-485 GEYVDMV
+485 GEYVNMV
-492 EAGILDPAKVTRN
+492 DSGILDPAKVTRN
-505 ALQSAGSIAGMVLTT
+505 ALESAGSIAGLVLTT

-527 PEQKKDP
+527 PEHKQDA
-534 PAMPDMGGGMGGG
+534 PAMPDMGGGMGGMG
-547 TSCSSDSCTGATSAA
+547 GM
-562 GNKAS
+562 GF
-567 SSLIAAPKSG
+567 

>member
-1 MGAKKIIYG
+1 MGAKKIVYG
-10 AEARDKLLEGIDTVA
+10 EEARERLLEGIDTVA
-25 NAVKVTLGPA
+25 NAIKVTLGPA

-40 LEKPWGSPSIINDGV
+40 LEKSWGSPSIINDGV
-55 TIAKDIELGD
+55 TIAKDIELGE

-95 LAQRLCHNGLENME
+95 LAQSLCHHGLKNMK

-119 GFDSAIEAVVESL
+119 GFDQAISTVVDTL
-132 KERAVPVETGETIK
+132 KDRAVPVETGETIQ

-151 ASNNDDEIGS
+151 ASNNDESIGS
-161 LIAEAVDAVGREGV
+161 LIAEAVDAVGRDGV

-180 AKSIETSLNVVEGM
+180 AKSIETSLDVVEGM

-200 VSPYMITDR
+200 MSPYMITDK
-209 EKREAVH
+209 EKREAIH
-216 ESPLILLTDH
+216 ESPLVLLTDH
-226 TISSAQD
+226 TINSAQD

-272 KAAAVKA
+272 KAVAVKA

-286 SEQLDDIAVLTGAKP
+286 GEQLEDIAVLTGAKP
-301 LFKDQGADLKAQGP
+301 LFKDQGADLKEQGP
-315 ASLGSADRVI
+315 SSLGSADRII
-325 VGKSKTTIVG
+325 VAKNKTTVVG
-335 GGGDPKA
+335 GGGDKKA

-349 LRGQAKLATSKWDRE
+349 LRGQAKLSTSKWDRE

-416 GVTLLRAREC
+416 GVTLLRAREV
-426 LKELAGSAE
+426 LKDLAASSE

-447 ALSAPTWQI
+447 ALAAPTRQI

-461 ADGDEVIGIILSS
+461 ADGDEVISKILEN
-474 DDENYGYNART
+474 DDENFGYNARS
-485 GEYVDMV
+485 GEYVDMI
-492 EAGILDPAKVTRN
+492 ESGILDPAKVTRN
-505 ALQSAGSIAGMVLTT
+505 ALESAGSIAGLVLTT
-520 ETLIADD
+520 ETLSADD
-527 PEQKKDP
+527 PELKEAA
-534 PAMPDMGGGMGGG
+534 PAMPDMGGGMGGMG
-547 TSCSSDSCTGATSAA
+547 GM
-562 GNKAS
+562 GF
-567 SSLIAAPKSG
+567 

>member
-1 MGAKKIIYG
+1 MGAKKIVYG
-10 AEARDKLLEGIDTVA
+10 EEAREKLLEGIDTVA

-40 LEKPWGSPSIINDGV
+40 LEKSWGSPSIINDGV

-95 LAQRLCHNGLENME
+95 LAQSLCHHGLKNME

-119 GFDSAIEAVVESL
+119 GFDHAIETVVDSL
-132 KERAVPVETGETIK
+132 KDRAVPVETSETIK

-151 ASNNDDEIGS
+151 ASNNDEEIGA

-200 VSPYMITDR
+200 MSPYMITDR

-226 TISSAQD
+226 TINSAQD
-233 LLPSLEASVQ
+233 LLPTLEASVQ

-272 KAAAVKA
+272 KAVAVKA

-286 SEQLDDIAVLTGAKP
+286 SEQLEDIAVLTGAKP

-315 ASLGSADRVI
+315 TSLGSADRII
-325 VGKSKTTIVG
+325 VAKNKTTVVG
-335 GGGDPKA
+335 GGGDKKA

-349 LRGQAKLATSKWDRE
+349 LRGQAKLSTSKWDRE

-416 GVTLLRAREC
+416 GVTLLRAREV
-426 LKELAGSAE
+426 LKGLAESAD
-435 GDRAIGINLVYD
+435 GDRAIGINLVYE
-447 ALSAPTWQI
+447 ALAAPTRQI

-461 ADGDEVIGIILSS
+461 ADGDDVISKILAN

-485 GEYVDMV
+485 GEYVNMV
-492 EAGILDPAKVTRN
+492 ETGILDPAKVTRN
-505 ALQSAGSIAGMVLTT
+505 ALESAGSIAGLVLTT

-527 PEQKKDP
+527 PEQKEAA
-534 PAMPDMGGGMGGG
+534 PAMPDMGGGMGGMG
-547 TSCSSDSCTGATSAA
+547 F
-562 GNKAS
+562 
-567 SSLIAAPKSG
+567 

>member
-1 MGAKKIIYG
+1 MGAKKIVYG
-10 AEARDKLLEGIDTVA
+10 EEARERLLEGIDTVA
-25 NAVKVTLGPA
+25 NAIKVTLGPA

-40 LEKPWGSPSIINDGV
+40 LEKSWGSPSIINDGV
-55 TIAKDIELGD
+55 TIAKDIELGE

-95 LAQRLCHNGLENME
+95 LAQSLCHHGLKNMK

-119 GFDSAIEAVVESL
+119 GFDQAISTVVDTL
-132 KERAVPVETGETIK
+132 KDRAVPVETGETIQ

-151 ASNNDDEIGS
+151 ASNNDESIGS
-161 LIAEAVDAVGREGV
+161 LIAEAVDAVGRDGV

-180 AKSIETSLNVVEGM
+180 AKSIETSLDVVEGM

-200 VSPYMITDR
+200 MSPYMITDK
-209 EKREAVH
+209 EKREAIH
-216 ESPLILLTDH
+216 ESPLVLLTDH
-226 TISSAQD
+226 TINSAQD

-272 KAAAVKA
+272 KAVAEKA
-279 PGFGDEI
+279 PGFGDELG
-286 SEQLDDIAVLTGAKP
+286 EQLEEIAVLTGAKP
-301 LFKDQGADLKAQGP
+301 LFKDQGADLKEQGP
-315 ASLGSADRVI
+315 SSLGSADRII
-325 VGKSKTTIVG
+325 VAKNKTTVVG
-335 GGGDPKA
+335 GGGDKKA

-349 LRGQAKLATSKWDRE
+349 LRGQAKLSTSKWDRE

-416 GVTLLRAREC
+416 GVTLLRAREV
-426 LKELAGSAE
+426 LKDLAASSE

-447 ALSAPTWQI
+447 ALAAPTRQI

-461 ADGDEVIGIILSS
+461 ADGDEVISKILEN
-474 DDENYGYNART
+474 DDDNFGYNARS
-485 GEYVDMV
+485 GEYVDMI
-492 EAGILDPAKVTRN
+492 ESGILDPAKVTRN
-505 ALQSAGSIAGMVLTT
+505 ALESAGSIAGLVLTT

-527 PEQKKDP
+527 PELKEAA
-534 PAMPDMGGGMGGG
+534 PAMPDMGGGMGGMG
-547 TSCSSDSCTGATSAA
+547 GM
-562 GNKAS
+562 GF
-567 SSLIAAPKSG
+567 

>member
-1 MGAKKIIYG
+1 MGAKKIVYG
-10 AEARDKLLEGIDTVA
+10 EEARERLLEGIDTVA
-25 NAVKVTLGPA
+25 NAIKVTLGPA

-40 LEKPWGSPSIINDGV
+40 LEKSWGSPSIINDGV
-55 TIAKDIELGD
+55 TIAKDIELGE

-95 LAQRLCHNGLENME
+95 LAQSLCHHGLKNMK

-119 GFDSAIEAVVESL
+119 GFDQAISTVVDTL
-132 KERAVPVETGETIK
+132 KDRAVPVETSETIQ

-151 ASNNDDEIGS
+151 ASNNDESIGS
-161 LIAEAVDAVGREGV
+161 LIAEAVDAVGRDGV

-180 AKSIETSLNVVEGM
+180 AKSIETSLDVVEGM

-200 VSPYMITDR
+200 MSPYMITDK
-209 EKREAVH
+209 EKREAIH
-216 ESPLILLTDH
+216 ESPLVLLTDH
-226 TISSAQD
+226 TINSAQD

-272 KAAAVKA
+272 KAVAVKA

-286 SEQLDDIAVLTGAKP
+286 GEQLEDIAVLTGAKP
-301 LFKDQGADLKAQGP
+301 LFKDQGADLKEQGP
-315 ASLGSADRVI
+315 SSLGSADRII
-325 VGKSKTTIVG
+325 VAKNKTTVVG
-335 GGGDPKA
+335 GGGDKKA

-349 LRGQAKLATSKWDRE
+349 LRGQAKLSTSKWDRE

-416 GVTLLRAREC
+416 GVTLLRAREV
-426 LKELAGSAE
+426 LKDLAASSE

-447 ALSAPTWQI
+447 ALAAPTRQI

-461 ADGDEVIGIILSS
+461 ADGDEVISKILEN
-474 DDENYGYNART
+474 DDENFGYNARS
-485 GEYVDMV
+485 GEYVDMI
-492 EAGILDPAKVTRN
+492 ESGILDPAKVTRN
-505 ALQSAGSIAGMVLTT
+505 ALESAGSIAGLVLTT

-527 PEQKKDP
+527 PEMKEAA
-534 PAMPDMGGGMGGG
+534 PAMPDMGGGMGGMG
-547 TSCSSDSCTGATSAA
+547 GM
-562 GNKAS
+562 GF
-567 SSLIAAPKSG
+567 

>member
-1 MGAKKIIYG
+1 MGAKKIVYG
-10 AEARDKLLEGIDTVA
+10 EEAREKLLEGIDTVA
-25 NAVKVTLGPA
+25 NAIKVTLGPA

-40 LEKPWGSPSIINDGV
+40 LEKSWGSPSIINDGV

-95 LAQRLCHNGLENME
+95 LAQSLCHHGLKNME
-109 SGSSPVELKA
+109 SGSSPVELKS
-119 GFDSAIEAVVESL
+119 GFDQAIETVVESL
-132 KERAVPVETGETIK
+132 KDRAVPVETSETIK

-151 ASNNDDEIGS
+151 ASNNDEEIGS

-200 VSPYMITDR
+200 MSPYMITDR

-216 ESPLILLTDH
+216 DSPLILLTDH
-226 TISSAQD
+226 TINSAQD
-233 LLPSLEASVQ
+233 LLPTLEASVQ

-272 KAAAVKA
+272 KAVAVKA

-286 SEQLDDIAVLTGAKP
+286 SEQLEDIAVLTGAKP

-315 ASLGSADRVI
+315 TSLGSADRII
-325 VGKSKTTIVG
+325 VAKNKTTVVG
-335 GGGDPKA
+335 GGGNKKA

-349 LRGQAKLATSKWDRE
+349 LRGQAKLSTSKWDRE

-416 GVTLLRAREC
+416 GVTLLRAREV
-426 LKELAGSAE
+426 LKGLAEAAD
-435 GDRAIGINLVYD
+435 GDRAIGINLVYE
-447 ALSAPTWQI
+447 ALAAPTRQI

-461 ADGDEVIGIILSS
+461 ADGDEVISNIISN
-474 DDENYGYNART
+474 DDENYGYNARS
-485 GEYVDMV
+485 GEYVNMV
-492 EAGILDPAKVTRN
+492 ESGILDPAKVTRN
-505 ALQSAGSIAGMVLTT
+505 ALESAGSIAGLVLTT

-527 PEQKKDP
+527 PDQKVDAP
-534 PAMPDMGGGMGGG
+534 SMPDMGGGMGGMG
-547 TSCSSDSCTGATSAA
+547 GM
-562 GNKAS
+562 GF
-567 SSLIAAPKSG
+567 

>member
-40 LEKPWGSPSIINDGV
+40 LEKSWGSPSIINDGV

-119 GFDSAIEAVVESL
+119 GFDSAIEAVVDSL

-447 ALSAPTWQI
+447 ALSAPTRQI

-461 ADGDEVIGIILSS
+461 ADGEEVIATILSS

-492 EAGILDPAKVTRN
+492 KAGILDPAKVTRN

-527 PEQKKDP
+527 PDQKKDP
-534 PAMPDMGGGMGGG
+534 PAMPDMGGGMGGMG
-547 TSCSSDSCTGATSAA
+547 GM
-562 GNKAS
+562 GF
-567 SSLIAAPKSG
+567 

>member
-1 MGAKKIIYG
+1 MGAKKIVYG
-10 AEARDKLLEGIDTVA
+10 EEAREKLLEGIDTVA

-40 LEKPWGSPSIINDGV
+40 LEKSWGSPSIINDGV

-95 LAQRLCHNGLENME
+95 LAQSLCHHGLENME

-119 GFDSAIEAVVESL
+119 GFDQAIETVVDSL
-132 KERAVPVETGETIK
+132 KDRAVPVETSETIK

-151 ASNNDDEIGS
+151 ASNNDEEIGA

-200 VSPYMITDR
+200 MSPYMITDR

-216 ESPLILLTDH
+216 ESPLVLLTDH
-226 TISSAQD
+226 TINSAQD

-272 KAAAVKA
+272 KAVAVKA

-286 SEQLDDIAVLTGAKP
+286 SEQLEDIAVLTGAKP

-315 ASLGSADRVI
+315 SSLGSADRII
-325 VGKSKTTIVG
+325 VAKNKTTVVG
-335 GGGDPKA
+335 GGGDKKA

-349 LRGQAKLATSKWDRE
+349 LRGQAKLSTSKWDRE

-416 GVTLLRAREC
+416 GVTLLRAREV
-426 LKELAGSAE
+426 LKGLAESAE

-447 ALSAPTWQI
+447 ALAAPTRQI

-461 ADGDEVIGIILSS
+461 ADGDDVISKILSN
-474 DDENYGYNART
+474 DDENYGYNARS
-485 GEYVDMV
+485 GEYVNMV
-492 EAGILDPAKVTRN
+492 ETGILDPAKVTRN
-505 ALQSAGSIAGMVLTT
+505 ALESAGSIAGLVLTT
-520 ETLIADD
+520 ETLSADD
-527 PEQKKDP
+527 PEQKEAA
-534 PAMPDMGGGMGGG
+534 PAMPDMGGGMGGMG
-547 TSCSSDSCTGATSAA
+547 F
-562 GNKAS
+562 
-567 SSLIAAPKSG
+567 

>member
-1 MGAKKIIYG
+1 MGAKKIVYG
-10 AEARDKLLEGIDTVA
+10 EEARERLLEGIDTVA
-25 NAVKVTLGPA
+25 NAIKVTLGPA

-40 LEKPWGSPSIINDGV
+40 LEKSWGSPSIINDGV
-55 TIAKDIELGD
+55 TIAKDIELGE

-95 LAQRLCHNGLENME
+95 LAQSLCHHGLKNMK

-119 GFDSAIEAVVESL
+119 GFDQAISTVVDTL
-132 KERAVPVETGETIK
+132 KDRAVPVETGETIQ

-151 ASNNDDEIGS
+151 ASNNDESIGS
-161 LIAEAVDAVGREGV
+161 LIAEAVDAVGRDGV

-180 AKSIETSLNVVEGM
+180 AKSIETSLDVVEGM

-200 VSPYMITDR
+200 MSPYMITDK
-209 EKREAVH
+209 EKREAIH
-216 ESPLILLTDH
+216 ESPLVLLTDH
-226 TISSAQD
+226 TINSAQD

-272 KAAAVKA
+272 KAVAVKA

-286 SEQLDDIAVLTGAKP
+286 GEQLEDIAVLTGAKP
-301 LFKDQGADLKAQGP
+301 LFKDQGADLKEQGP
-315 ASLGSADRVI
+315 SSLGSADRII
-325 VGKSKTTIVG
+325 VAKNKTTVVG
-335 GGGDPKA
+335 GGGDKKA

-349 LRGQAKLATSKWDRE
+349 LRGQAKLSTSKWDRE

-416 GVTLLRAREC
+416 GVTLLRAREV
-426 LKELAGSAE
+426 LKDLAASSE

-447 ALSAPTWQI
+447 ALAAPTRQI

-461 ADGDEVIGIILSS
+461 ADGDEVISKILEN
-474 DDENYGYNART
+474 DDENYGYNARS
-485 GEYVDMV
+485 GEYVDMI
-492 EAGILDPAKVTRN
+492 ESGILDPAKVTRN
-505 ALQSAGSIAGMVLTT
+505 ALESAGSIAGLVLTT

-527 PEQKKDP
+527 PELKEAA
-534 PAMPDMGGGMGGG
+534 PAMPDMGGGMGGMG
-547 TSCSSDSCTGATSAA
+547 GM
-562 GNKAS
+562 GF
-567 SSLIAAPKSG
+567 

>member
-1 MGAKKIIYG
+1 MGAKKIVYG
-10 AEARDKLLEGIDTVA
+10 EEARERLLEGIDTVA
-25 NAVKVTLGPA
+25 NAIKVTLGPA

-40 LEKPWGSPSIINDGV
+40 LEKSWGSPSIINDGV
-55 TIAKDIELGD
+55 TIAKDIELGE

-95 LAQRLCHNGLENME
+95 LAQSLCHHGLKNMK

-119 GFDSAIEAVVESL
+119 GFDQAISTVVDTL
-132 KERAVPVETGETIK
+132 KDRAVPVETSETIQ

-151 ASNNDDEIGS
+151 ASNNDESIGS
-161 LIAEAVDAVGREGV
+161 LIAEAVDAVGRDGV

-180 AKSIETSLNVVEGM
+180 AKSIETSLDVVEGM

-200 VSPYMITDR
+200 MSPYMITDK
-209 EKREAVH
+209 EKREAIH
-216 ESPLILLTDH
+216 ESPLVLLTDH
-226 TISSAQD
+226 TINSAQD

-272 KAAAVKA
+272 KAVAVKA

-286 SEQLDDIAVLTGAKP
+286 GEQLEDIAVLTGAKP
-301 LFKDQGADLKAQGP
+301 LFKDQGADLKDQGP
-315 ASLGSADRVI
+315 SSLGSADRII
-325 VGKSKTTIVG
+325 VAKNKTTVVG
-335 GGGDPKA
+335 GGGDKKA

-349 LRGQAKLATSKWDRE
+349 LRGQAKLSTSKWDRE

-416 GVTLLRAREC
+416 GVTLLRAREV
-426 LKELAGSAE
+426 LKDLAASSE

-447 ALSAPTWQI
+447 ALAAPTRQI

-461 ADGDEVIGIILSS
+461 ADGDEVISKILEN
-474 DDENYGYNART
+474 DEENFGYNARS
-485 GEYVDMV
+485 GEYVDMI
-492 EAGILDPAKVTRN
+492 ESGILDPAKVTRN
-505 ALQSAGSIAGMVLTT
+505 ALESAGSIAGLVLTT

-527 PEQKKDP
+527 PELKEAA
-534 PAMPDMGGGMGGG
+534 PAMPDMGGGMGGMG
-547 TSCSSDSCTGATSAA
+547 GM
-562 GNKAS
+562 GF
-567 SSLIAAPKSG
+567 

>member
-1 MGAKKIIYG
+1 MGAKKIVYG
-10 AEARDKLLEGIDTVA
+10 EEARERLLEGIDTVA
-25 NAVKVTLGPA
+25 NAIKVTLGPA

-40 LEKPWGSPSIINDGV
+40 LEKSWGSPSIINDGV
-55 TIAKDIELGD
+55 TIAKDIELGE

-95 LAQRLCHNGLENME
+95 LAQSLCHHGLKNMK

-119 GFDSAIEAVVESL
+119 GFDQAISTVVDTL
-132 KERAVPVETGETIK
+132 KDRAVPVETSETIQ

-151 ASNNDDEIGS
+151 ASNNDESIGS
-161 LIAEAVDAVGREGV
+161 LIAEAVDAVGRDGV

-180 AKSIETSLNVVEGM
+180 AKSIETSLDVVEGM

-200 VSPYMITDR
+200 MSPYMITDK
-209 EKREAVH
+209 EKREAIH
-216 ESPLILLTDH
+216 ESPLVLLTDH
-226 TISSAQD
+226 TINSAQD

-272 KAAAVKA
+272 KAVAVKA

-286 SEQLDDIAVLTGAKP
+286 GEQLEDIAVLTGAKP
-301 LFKDQGADLKAQGP
+301 LFKDQGADLKEQGP
-315 ASLGSADRVI
+315 SSLGSADRII
-325 VGKSKTTIVG
+325 VAKNKTTVVG
-335 GGGDPKA
+335 GGGDKKD

-349 LRGQAKLATSKWDRE
+349 LRGQAKLSTSKWDRE

-416 GVTLLRAREC
+416 GVTLLRAREV
-426 LKELAGSAE
+426 LKDLAASSE

-447 ALSAPTWQI
+447 ALAAPTRQI

-461 ADGDEVIGIILSS
+461 ADGDAVISKILEN
-474 DDENYGYNART
+474 DDDNFGYNARS
-485 GEYVDMV
+485 GEYVDMI
-492 EAGILDPAKVTRN
+492 ESGILDPAKVTRN
-505 ALQSAGSIAGMVLTT
+505 ALESAGSIAGLVLTT

-527 PEQKKDP
+527 PELKEAA
-534 PAMPDMGGGMGGG
+534 PAMPDMGGGMGGMG
-547 TSCSSDSCTGATSAA
+547 GM
-562 GNKAS
+562 GF
-567 SSLIAAPKSG
+567 

>member
-1 MGAKKIIYG
+1 MGAKKIVYG
-10 AEARDKLLEGIDTVA
+10 EEARERLLEGIDTVA
-25 NAVKVTLGPA
+25 NAIKVTLGPA

-40 LEKPWGSPSIINDGV
+40 LEKSWGSPSIINDGV
-55 TIAKDIELGD
+55 TIAKDIELGE

-95 LAQRLCHNGLENME
+95 LAQSLCHHGLKNMK

-119 GFDSAIEAVVESL
+119 GFDQAISTVVDTL
-132 KERAVPVETGETIK
+132 KDRAVPVETGETIQ

-151 ASNNDDEIGS
+151 ASNNDESIGS
-161 LIAEAVDAVGREGV
+161 LIAEAVDAVGRDGV

-180 AKSIETSLNVVEGM
+180 AKSIETSLDVVEGM

-200 VSPYMITDR
+200 MSPYMITDK
-209 EKREAVH
+209 EKREAIH
-216 ESPLILLTDH
+216 ESPLVLLTDH
-226 TISSAQD
+226 TINSAQD

-272 KAAAVKA
+272 KAVAVKA

-286 SEQLDDIAVLTGAKP
+286 GEQLEDIAVLTGAKP
-301 LFKDQGADLKAQGP
+301 LFKDQGADLKEQGP
-315 ASLGSADRVI
+315 SSLGSADRII
-325 VGKSKTTIVG
+325 VAKNKTTVVG
-335 GGGDPKA
+335 GGGDKKA

-349 LRGQAKLATSKWDRE
+349 LRGQAKLSTSKWDRE

-416 GVTLLRAREC
+416 GVTLLRAREV
-426 LKELAGSAE
+426 LKDLAASSE

-447 ALSAPTWQI
+447 ALAAPTRQI

-461 ADGDEVIGIILSS
+461 ADGDEVISKILES
-474 DDENYGYNART
+474 DDENFGYNARS
-485 GEYVDMV
+485 GEYVDMI
-492 EAGILDPAKVTRN
+492 ESGILDPAKVTRN
-505 ALQSAGSIAGMVLTT
+505 ALESAGSIAGLVLTT

-527 PEQKKDP
+527 PELKEAA
-534 PAMPDMGGGMGGG
+534 PAMPDMGGGMGGMG
-547 TSCSSDSCTGATSAA
+547 GM
-562 GNKAS
+562 GF
-567 SSLIAAPKSG
+567 

>member
-1 MGAKKIIYG
+1 MGAKKIVYG
-10 AEARDKLLEGIDTVA
+10 EEAREKLLEGIDTVA

-40 LEKPWGSPSIINDGV
+40 LEKSWGSPSIINDGV
-55 TIAKDIELGD
+55 TIAKDIELGE

-95 LAQRLCHNGLENME
+95 LAQSLCHHGLKNME

-119 GFDSAIEAVVESL
+119 GFDQAIEAVVDSL
-132 KERAVPVETGETIK
+132 KDRSVPVETSETIK

-151 ASNNDDEIGS
+151 ASNNDEEIGS
-161 LIAEAVDAVGREGV
+161 LIAEAVDAVGRDGV

-200 VSPYMITDR
+200 MSPYMITDR

-226 TISSAQD
+226 TINSAQD
-233 LLPSLEASVQ
+233 LLPTLEASVQ
-243 QKRPLLIVAKDIEGE
+243 QKRPLVIVAKDIEGE

-272 KAAAVKA
+272 KAVAVKA

-286 SEQLDDIAVLTGAKP
+286 SEQLEDIAVLTGAKP
-301 LFKDQGADLKAQGP
+301 LFKDQGAALKAQGP
-315 ASLGSADRVI
+315 SSLGSADRVI
-325 VGKSKTTIVG
+325 VAKNKTTVVG
-335 GGGDPKA
+335 GGGDKKA

-349 LRGQAKLATSKWDRE
+349 LRGQAKLSTSKWDRE

-416 GVTLLRAREC
+416 GVTLLRAREV
-426 LKELAGSAE
+426 LKGLAESAE

-447 ALSAPTWQI
+447 ALAAPTRQI

-461 ADGDEVIGIILSS
+461 ADGDDVISKILSN
-474 DDENYGYNART
+474 DDENFGYNARS
-485 GEYVDMV
+485 GEYVNMV
-492 EAGILDPAKVTRN
+492 DTGILDPAKVTRN
-505 ALQSAGSIAGMVLTT
+505 ALESAGSIAGLVLTT

-527 PEQKKDP
+527 PEQKEAA
-534 PAMPDMGGGMGGG
+534 PAMPDMGGGMGGMG
-547 TSCSSDSCTGATSAA
+547 GM
-562 GNKAS
+562 GF
-567 SSLIAAPKSG
+567 

>member
-1 MGAKKIIYG
+1 MGAKKIVYG
-10 AEARDKLLEGIDTVA
+10 EEARERLLEGIDTVA
-25 NAVKVTLGPA
+25 NAIKVTLGPA

-40 LEKPWGSPSIINDGV
+40 LEKSWGSPSIINDGV
-55 TIAKDIELGD
+55 TIAKDIELGE

-95 LAQRLCHNGLENME
+95 LAQSLCHHGLKNMK

-119 GFDSAIEAVVESL
+119 GFDQAISTVVDSL
-132 KERAVPVETGETIK
+132 KDRAVPVETSETIQ

-151 ASNNDDEIGS
+151 ASNNDESIGS
-161 LIAEAVDAVGREGV
+161 LIAEAVDAVGRDGV

-180 AKSIETSLNVVEGM
+180 AKSIETSLDVVEGM

-200 VSPYMITDR
+200 MSPYMITDK
-209 EKREAVH
+209 EKREAIH
-216 ESPLILLTDH
+216 ESPLVLLTDH
-226 TISSAQD
+226 TINSAQD

-272 KAAAVKA
+272 KAVAVKA

-286 SEQLDDIAVLTGAKP
+286 GEQLEDIAVLTGAKP
-301 LFKDQGADLKAQGP
+301 LFKDQGADLKEQGP
-315 ASLGSADRVI
+315 SSLGSADRII
-325 VGKSKTTIVG
+325 VAKNKTTVVG
-335 GGGDPKA
+335 GGGDKKA

-349 LRGQAKLATSKWDRE
+349 LRGQAKLSTSKWDRE

-416 GVTLLRAREC
+416 GVTLLRAREV
-426 LKELAGSAE
+426 LKDLAASSE

-447 ALSAPTWQI
+447 ALAAPTRQI

-461 ADGDEVIGIILSS
+461 ADGDEVISKILEN
-474 DDENYGYNART
+474 DEENFGYNART
-485 GEYVDMV
+485 GEYVDMI
-492 EAGILDPAKVTRN
+492 EHGILDPAKVTRN
-505 ALQSAGSIAGMVLTT
+505 ALESAGSIAGLVLTT

-527 PEQKKDP
+527 PELKEAA
-534 PAMPDMGGGMGGG
+534 PAMPDMGGGMGGMG
-547 TSCSSDSCTGATSAA
+547 GM
-562 GNKAS
+562 GF
-567 SSLIAAPKSG
+567 

>member
-10 AEARDKLLEGIDTVA
+10 SEARDKLLEGIDTVA

-40 LEKPWGSPSIINDGV
+40 LEKSWGSPAIINDGV

-95 LAQRLCHNGLENME
+95 LAQSLCHNGLENME
-109 SGSSPVELKA
+109 SGSSPVELRA
-119 GFDSAIEAVVESL
+119 GFDDAIEAIVESL

-146 QVATI
+146 QVAAI
-151 ASNNDDEIGS
+151 ASNNDEEIGA
-161 LIAEAVDAVGREGV
+161 LISEAVDAVGRDGV

-200 VSPYMITDR
+200 MSPYMITDR

-216 ESPLILLTDH
+216 ESPLVLLTDH
-226 TISSAQD
+226 TINSAQD

-258 ALATLVLNVVSKVV
+258 ALATLVLNVVSRVV
-272 KAAAVKA
+272 KAVAVKA

-286 SEQLDDIAVLTGAKP
+286 AEQLEDIAVLTGAKP
-301 LFKDQGADLKAQGP
+301 LLKDQGADLKTQGP
-315 ASLGSADRVI
+315 ESLGSADRVI
-325 VGKSKTTIVG
+325 VAKGKTTIVG
-335 GGGDPKA
+335 GGGDAKA

-378 VLKIGAATETEVKE
+378 VLKVGAATETEVKE

-416 GVTLLRAREC
+416 GVTLLRAREA
-426 LKELAGSAE
+426 LKALSDEAD

-447 ALSAPTWQI
+447 ALASPTWQI
-456 SANAG
+456 SQNAG
-461 ADGDEVIGIILSS
+461 ADGDDVIKRIMAE
-474 DDENYGYNART
+474 DDDNFGFNART
-485 GEYVDMV
+485 GEYVDMM

-520 ETLIADD
+520 EVLIADD
-527 PEQKKDP
+527 PDQKQDA
-534 PAMPDMGGGMGGG
+534 PAMPDMGGGMGGMG
-547 TSCSSDSCTGATSAA
+547 F
-562 GNKAS
+562 
-567 SSLIAAPKSG
+567 